1 MNLKEGIQVLYHE
14 ALASAKA
21 IAVYHSMNLSGEIGI
36 ILNLTPTYPRDEHNE
51 ADVNAA
57 KFVDGFFNRS
67 FLDPAVKGHFPEDM
81 VAWAKVNDLLPET
94 TPEDLAI
101 IAENTVDLLGV
112 NYYQPRR
119 AKAKE
124 TPVET
129 RPEGLLPEDFY
140 DVYDMPGKKMNPY
153 RGWEIYEKGIYDTLM
168 NLKEN
173 YGNIRCY
180 ISENGMGVEGEERFV
195 NEQGVIE
202 DDYRIEFVQDH
213 LKWVHQ
219 AIQEGSNVQGYHM
232 WTCMD
237 NWSWLNAYKNRYGF
251 IAVDLD
257 DDAKRT
263 IKKSGRWF
271 KEMTANNGF

>member
-81 VAWAKVNDLLPET
+81 VAWAKANDLLPET

-195 NEQGVIE
+195 NEQGIIE

>member
-1 MNLKEGIQVLYHE
+1 
-14 ALASAKA
+14 
-21 IAVYHSMNLSGEIGI
+21 
-36 ILNLTPTYPRDEHNE
+36 
-51 ADVNAA
+51 
-57 KFVDGFFNRS
+57 
-67 FLDPAVKGHFPEDM
+67 
-81 VAWAKVNDLLPET
+81 
-94 TPEDLAI
+94 
-101 IAENTVDLLGV
+101 
-112 NYYQPRR
+112 
-119 AKAKE
+119 
-124 TPVET
+124 
-129 RPEGLLPEDFY
+129 
-140 DVYDMPGKKMNPY
+140 
-153 RGWEIYEKGIYDTLM
+153 
-168 NLKEN
+168 
-173 YGNIRCY
+173 
-180 ISENGMGVEGEERFV
+180 MGVEGEERFV

-271 KEMTANNGF
+271 KELIQCARRKENDN

>member
-1 MNLKEGIQVLYHE
+1 
-14 ALASAKA
+14 
-21 IAVYHSMNLSGEIGI
+21 
-36 ILNLTPTYPRDEHNE
+36 
-51 ADVNAA
+51 
-57 KFVDGFFNRS
+57 
-67 FLDPAVKGHFPEDM
+67 
-81 VAWAKVNDLLPET
+81 
-94 TPEDLAI
+94 
-101 IAENTVDLLGV
+101 
-112 NYYQPRR
+112 
-119 AKAKE
+119 
-124 TPVET
+124 
-129 RPEGLLPEDFY
+129 
-140 DVYDMPGKKMNPY
+140 
-153 RGWEIYEKGIYDTLM
+153 
-168 NLKEN
+168 
-173 YGNIRCY
+173 
-180 ISENGMGVEGEERFV
+180 
-195 NEQGVIE
+195 VIE

>member
-173 YGNIRCY
+173 YGNIHCY

>member
-1 MNLKEGIQVLYHE
+1 MRL
-14 ALASAKA
+14 
-21 IAVYHSMNLSGEIGI
+21 NLSMVS
-36 ILNLTPTYPRDEHNE
+36 LTVR
-51 ADVNAA
+51 
-57 KFVDGFFNRS
+57 

-81 VAWAKVNDLLPET
+81 VAWAKANDLLPET

>member
-81 VAWAKVNDLLPET
+81 VAWAKANDLLPET